1 MILGDQLRRRS
12 SHRQRHVL
20 PGIFVARRWMQGR
33 TRTCAVGL
41 ILSAGAP
48 FGGLLVPENPAS
60 GAGIFSF
67 EARAAAPV
75 HARARGCR
83 WNGVEWQAMSDQQ
96 KTAWQ
101 ALGWTEQ
108 IWESDTPAEPASNSK
123 AWAELSENEQAA
135 ARLLGY
141 KAKTWDSD
149 VCH

>member
-1 MILGDQLRRRS
+1 
-12 SHRQRHVL
+12 
-20 PGIFVARRWMQGR
+20 MQGR

-48 FGGLLVPENPAS
+48 FGGLLVPENSVS

-75 HARARGCR
+75 HARASGCR

-101 ALGWTEQ
+101 ALGWNEQ

-123 AWAELSENEQAA
+123 IRQSWEAGADEVSTDDGEGNEP
-135 ARLLGY
+135 GG
-141 KAKTWDSD
+141 KAST
-149 VCH
+149 